1 MRIRRNAAKIPSP
14 LSIPTQSP
22 ALAAEGDAEV
32 AAMGGGVEMHVC
44 ELNQSPWDA
53 MSFTPPP
60 RLVPAEL
67 TLRRRVKIEAMT
79 EGAEAEGEEEKRER
93 KVAKKPIGRKK
104 VKRKSSS
111 EEAEGEIVKKTEVQ
125 AAAPSA
131 TCKKTDGKGW
141 HCKREAQH
149 PHSLCEYHL
158 TQVRSYYS
166 NGGCGGGGGAAAA
179 HVHDQ
184 QTSRSSTGGIDG
196 EQNEDKK
203 RSLPKK
209 KINKKDDGGGDSGAG
224 RTRKPP
230 TSDFYYYYSG
240 FGPWWGRRRNGGGG
254 VDQVT
259 TVHDQA
265 PEDLDLDDEDT
276 DDVGVLGDDDGDD
289 VSGKRRGRKPIKA
302 RSLKSLL

>member
-104 VKRKSSS
+104 VKRKSAS

-166 NGGCGGGGGAAAA
+166 NGGCGGGGAAAA

-184 QTSRSSTGGIDG
+184 QTSRSSPGGIDG